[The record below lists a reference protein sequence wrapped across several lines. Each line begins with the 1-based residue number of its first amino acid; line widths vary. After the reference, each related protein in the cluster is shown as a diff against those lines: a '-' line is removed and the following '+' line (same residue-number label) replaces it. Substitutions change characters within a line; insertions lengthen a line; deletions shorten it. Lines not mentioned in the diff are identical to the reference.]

1 MTDISQIMSKSSFTV
16 KELKDECKKRGIKG
30 YSKLK
35 KKELIDKIM
44 DSVQLDTDD
53 IGLKKETNII
63 SDDTQEK
70 KSTLHYDIDFKYLGM
85 KADLDEDG
93 VYLSSKKT
101 VMIEDTHGTQYK
113 VTIEAID

>member
-1 MTDISQIMSKSSFTV
+1 MAK
-16 KELKDECKKRGIKG
+16 
-30 YSKLK
+30 
-35 KKELIDKIM
+35 
-44 DSVQLDTDD
+44 
-53 IGLKKETNII
+53 
-63 SDDTQEK
+63 
-70 KSTLHYDIDFKYLGM
+70 LHYTHQLAAHLKITLRDDIDFKYLGM